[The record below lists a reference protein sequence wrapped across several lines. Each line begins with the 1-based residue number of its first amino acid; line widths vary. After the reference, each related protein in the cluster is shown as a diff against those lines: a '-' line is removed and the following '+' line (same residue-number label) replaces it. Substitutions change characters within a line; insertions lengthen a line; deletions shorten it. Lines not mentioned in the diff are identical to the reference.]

1 MYTKPRRRM
10 RTIGV
15 ASAIFAGGAALG
27 WNFAGLIFATQVPVP
42 TVAAVRFE
50 DSRQDAI
57 PSTRRFEAALPTS
70 PTATNT
76 EDRRSYQPDMAVR
89 PSDEERRLAEA
100 LQWAERYRQ
109 RQDASV
115 QGVIVR
121 QVQQEKMRL
130 AAAEAQRWAEVAE
143 QAKRIKQPPAEFGQ
157 LIAAQGEQ
165 HGARGGIRGSR
176 IASAAGGMV
185 GGMASAKAEPAATR
199 ARFSRCEN
207 CGYRSSRKHARVAKR
222 NRAARHA
229 RAHRA
234 GYESGVFMCPLR
246 WLEAALMGDGHR
258 GRRYVRR
265 HAWLG

>member
-1 MYTKPRRRM
+1 MYTKPLRRM

-27 WNFAGLIFATQVPVP
+27 WNFAGLIFAPQAPVP

-50 DSRQDAI
+50 DSRPDAI
-57 PSTRRFEAALPTS
+57 PSTRRYEAAAPTLPTS
-70 PTATNT
+70 TDT
-76 EDRRSYQPDMAVR
+76 EDRRYYQPDMAVR

-130 AAAEAQRWAEVAE
+130 AAAEARRWAEVAE

-157 LIAAQGEQ
+157 LIAARGEQ
-165 HGARGGIRGSR
+165 RGARSGTRGSR
-176 IASAAGGMV
+176 IASAAGAMV
-185 GGMASAKAEPAATR
+185 GGVVSGKAEPATTR

-207 CGYRSSRKHARVAKR
+207 CGYRPSRKHARIAKR
-222 NRAARHA
+222 TRVARHA
-229 RAHRA
+229 RGHRA
-234 GYESGVFMCPLR
+234 SYEAVFMCPLR
-246 WLEAALMGDGHR
+246 WLEAALMGDRHR
-258 GRRYVRR
+258 GVRYVRR
-265 HAWLG
+265 HTWLG

>member
-1 MYTKPRRRM
+1 MYTKPRRKM

-15 ASAIFAGGAALG
+15 ASAIFAGGAGLG
-27 WNFAGLIFATQVPVP
+27 WNFAGLIFATQAPVP
-42 TVAAVRFE
+42 MVASVRFD

-57 PSTRRFEAALPTS
+57 PSTRRYEAAPPTS
-70 PTATNT
+70 PTSTDA
-76 EDRRSYQPDMAVR
+76 EDRRPYQPDLAVR

-109 RQDASV
+109 RQDAPV

-157 LIAAQGEQ
+157 FAAQGQ
-165 HGARGGIRGSR
+165 QDGARSGVRGSR

-185 GGMASAKAEPAATR
+185 SGLASAKAERAATR
-199 ARFSRCEN
+199 AGFRQCEN
-207 CGYRSSRKHARVAKR
+207 CGYRPSRKHARVAKR
-222 NRAARHA
+222 TRVARHV
-229 RAHRA
+229 R
-234 GYESGVFMCPLR
+234 GYRSYETAVFMCPLR
-246 WLEAALMGDGHR
+246 WLEAVLMGDRHR
-258 GRRYVRR
+258 DRRHVRR
-265 HAWLG
+265 HTWLG